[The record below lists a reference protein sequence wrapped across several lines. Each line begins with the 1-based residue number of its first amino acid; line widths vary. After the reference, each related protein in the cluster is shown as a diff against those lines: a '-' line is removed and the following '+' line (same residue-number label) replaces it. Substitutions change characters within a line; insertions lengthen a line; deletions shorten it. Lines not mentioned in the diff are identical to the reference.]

1 MPPIERIDEI
11 DAKILKDLLIEGRK
25 EFTKIAKEI
34 KVSKDVIWQHYNNMM
49 KKKIIVG
56 ATIQL
61 DYTVLGYDISAN
73 FIVDTPTNQ
82 QQQVM
87 KDLRKIGGIYDAYR
101 WGSPSRI
108 WAVTGLMKTDQ
119 IELVK
124 QKIKKV
130 PSVLRVEVEIW
141 TGLRNTPE
149 NLSILTN
156 TKKAVFTEKKDS
168 PTGKRDGKKPNK
180 IDELDRRLIEELS
193 VNNRVSFNQISKKLD
208 TSASTII
215 RRYTKLERN
224 HIIRSLIQIN
234 PARIGYTIQASF
246 RLIIDSHEGLNNIA
260 VGISEIPD
268 VSGVLKTSGKH
279 DLTVFTA
286 IKSFEHLFA
295 VEHEIV
301 SIPGVREVETPALSQ
316 LSILP
321 YPREH
326 ISTF

>member
-130 PSVLRVEVEIW
+130 LYHKTGDAAQPIMHAYNVKIVLLLFYQAIYEFCSA
-141 TGLRNTPE
+141 E
-149 NLSILTN
+149 NI
-156 TKKAVFTEKKDS
+156 V
-168 PTGKRDGKKPNK
+168 NK
-180 IDELDRRLIEELS
+180 NVIEE
-193 VNNRVSFNQISKKLD
+193 F
-208 TSASTII
+208 
-215 RRYTKLERN
+215 Y
-224 HIIRSLIQIN
+224 
-234 PARIGYTIQASF
+234 
-246 RLIIDSHEGLNNIA
+246 
-260 VGISEIPD
+260 VGAPF
-268 VSGVLKTSGKH
+268 L
-279 DLTVFTA
+279 
-286 IKSFEHLFA
+286 
-295 VEHEIV
+295 
-301 SIPGVREVETPALSQ
+301 
-316 LSILP
+316 
-321 YPREH
+321 
-326 ISTF
+326 